1 MRSSLWEISPGGGHT
16 KSQSLFLFA
25 QDQQEL
31 GPLSSLTPHQ
41 PVNPTSPFTH
51 MRRCSLSPPWVGRDP
66 SRLDMFAG
74 VGGGQTPESPLKET
88 PSLSERL

>member
-31 GPLSSLTPHQ
+31 GPLSSLTPQQ
-41 PVNPTSPFTH
+41 PCESHLTLHPHETLQSVAT
-51 MRRCSLSPPWVGRDP
+51 M
-66 SRLDMFAG
+66 
-74 VGGGQTPESPLKET
+74 GGT
-88 PSLSERL
+88 